1 MQRVKVQLYTGNT
14 HTHADL
20 NKPSTCSW
28 LLTEL
33 LLTQGTPLNGGT
45 RVSPSLIIPLTP
57 ACQVRSPLFSCF
69 LIKMKLLYFLFCP
82 MCSLSH
88 FPLPYFFPL
97 LYLLSPCHPGC
108 AAVCVPGFPSP
119 LTHHVGQGPTVFF
132 PHLDRDFNH
141 EGRWPNDGPTL
152 PPVTVF
158 VFPSVCLSFTVTTRT
173 MVPSV
178 HRIINMPPP
187 LYLSCWAHNEGLF

>member
-1 MQRVKVQLYTGNT
+1 M
-14 HTHADL
+14 
-20 NKPSTCSW
+20 
-28 LLTEL
+28 
-33 LLTQGTPLNGGT
+33 GGT

-88 FPLPYFFPL
+88 LPLPYFFPL

-132 PHLDRDFNH
+132 LIWTVTLTMRVDDLMM
-141 EGRWPNDGPTL
+141 GPPFL
-152 PPVTVF
+152 L
-158 VFPSVCLSFTVTTRT
+158 SQSLSFPLSVSLLQWQRGQWCRLFTVSLTCPPHCTYPVGHI
-173 MVPSV
+173 MKDYFNL
-178 HRIINMPPP
+178 IIAHFR
-187 LYLSCWAHNEGLF
+187 LITESSKLSTLSSFFIRLNSLHSESFGVS